1 MTKSNEI
8 FLFTAAALLAGVFYM
23 AVPGI
28 LLSSDFEHGGV
39 QQVLEAV
46 QDSGY
51 NEIRLIAFYAPATAL
66 VLFLL
71 FAITLIARNK
81 GSVHIGVICFV
92 FSIWSVTQIQ
102 TVGWFGLFVS
112 GGYLY

>member
-81 GSVHIGVICFV
+81 GSVHIKFK
-92 FSIWSVTQIQ
+92 QLD
-102 TVGWFGLFVS
+102 GLVS
-112 GGYLY
+112 LCQAGIYTNEYKSYQAKRT